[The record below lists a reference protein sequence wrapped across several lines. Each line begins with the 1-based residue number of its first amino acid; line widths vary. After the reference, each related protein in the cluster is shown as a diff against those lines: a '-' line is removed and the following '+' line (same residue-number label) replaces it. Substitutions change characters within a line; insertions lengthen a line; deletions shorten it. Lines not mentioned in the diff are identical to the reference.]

1 MTERIAEVSPRFKA
15 RMAGVCQLLE
25 ALTATFGQVIIR
37 DKLVVAGNAPAT
49 AANIL
54 GHEPLFW
61 LGFALSL
68 IGVAFHVAWAALMY
82 ELLKHV
88 NKSISLLAAFVI
100 LVCCAMQA
108 LTSFLCLAPL
118 LILQGGSSLSAF
130 TREQLQALALM
141 FLKLNAYS
149 FNIDLVFFGLWCV
162 LTGYLIFRSTFLP
175 RILGALL
182 AISGLGYLAYLYPPL
197 AYRLFFPYIA
207 VAAALGEIP
216 LELWLIVM
224 GVNAQRWKVQASAT
238 GEVTGRAEVI
248 SVNPTG
254 TITSGLPNAGKL
266 ARPLNTSAFI
276 ITSPTDELITLELP
290 AISPRSM
297 LRSGLHKTNP
307 AVEAG

>member
-1 MTERIAEVSPRFKA
+1 MRQRIAEASPRFKA

-37 DKLVVAGNAPAT
+37 DKLVVSGNGAAT

-68 IGVAFHVAWAALMY
+68 TGVAFHIAWVALMY
-82 ELLKHV
+82 ELLKPV
-88 NKSISLLAAFVI
+88 NRSLSLSAAFVI
-100 LVCCAMQA
+100 LVGCAIQA
-108 LTSFLCLAPL
+108 LTAFLYLTPL
-118 LILQGGSSLSAF
+118 LVLDGGSSFSAF
-130 TREQLQALALM
+130 TPEQLQALALM
-141 FLKLNAYS
+141 FLKLNSYS

-175 RILGALL
+175 RILGVLL
-182 AISGLGYLAYLYPPL
+182 TISGLGYLTYLYPPL

-224 GVNAQRWKVQASAT
+224 GVNVQRWKEQASAA
-238 GEVTGRAEVI
+238 GSSDGA
-248 SVNPTG
+248 
-254 TITSGLPNAGKL
+254 SG
-266 ARPLNTSAFI
+266 S
-276 ITSPTDELITLELP
+276 
-290 AISPRSM
+290 
-297 LRSGLHKTNP
+297 
-307 AVEAG
+307 